1 MRWTVGRRSSFEIR
15 DSHHSI
21 AWLDGSCSA
30 CCFSFV
36 AEPGH
41 TFPILNC
48 PVAGRKNIE
57 FRRQAESATHRTS
70 FSPSSRR
77 LPRHPNPCATKEQYR
92 IFGIEIRELVT
103 QCRTKE
109 KASLI
114 EYIIIGVDTILNSP
128 TISN

>member
-1 MRWTVGRRSSFEIR
+1 VRWTVGRRSSFEIR

-92 IFGIEIRELVT
+92 IFGIEIRELSDAVPDE
-103 QCRTKE
+103 RKGFFDRVHHYRSRYDTK
-109 KASLI
+109 LP
-114 EYIIIGVDTILNSP
+114 YY
-128 TISN
+128 